1 MSERQ
6 AGGRG
11 AAALPVRT
19 RVTSSSGPAGFGR
32 YDGERDGA
40 PPRGLAGDAW
50 RDLRRNP
57 VFWIAL
63 TLVALF
69 LVMAAAPRVYT
80 SISPTACDLSRS
92 QNPPS
97 AHHWFGTDIQ
107 GCDVYARTIYGARA
121 SILVGVLATLVSGVL
136 ALVVGMVAG
145 YYGGWVDALLTRI
158 VDIVL
163 GIPLLLAAIVLSR
176 SFATRDLGIWP
187 IVLVLGALGWTTGAR
202 VVRSSVIS
210 AKQQDYVQAARMLGA
225 SNRRIMFRH
234 ILPNAVAPFVI
245 VLTIAL
251 GVFIATEAT
260 LSFLGVGLKPPTIS
274 WGDDIAV
281 AQGRFYEA
289 PWPLLFPA
297 GFLAL
302 TVVAFSMLGE
312 SVREAFDPRLR

>member
-1 MSERQ
+1 MRIRIASS
-6 AGGRG
+6 AG
-11 AAALPVRT
+11 LPGIAPR
-19 RVTSSSGPAGFGR
+19 
-32 YDGERDGA
+32 DGEPDAG

-50 RDLRRNP
+50 YDLRRKP
-57 VFWIAL
+57 IFWVAV
-63 TLVALF
+63 TLVLLF
-69 LVMAAAPRVYT
+69 LVMATVPRVYT
-80 SISPTACDLSRS
+80 SISPTVCDLSRS

-97 AHHWFGTDIQ
+97 GQHWFGTDLQ

-121 SILVGVLATLVSGVL
+121 SILVGVLSTLVSGVL

-145 YYGGWVDALLTRI
+145 YYGGWIDALLTRI
-158 VDIVL
+158 IDIVL

-176 SFATRDLGIWP
+176 SFGTRDLGIWP
-187 IVLVLGALGWTTGAR
+187 VVLVLGVLGWTTGAR
-202 VVRSSVIS
+202 VVRSCVIS

-225 SNRRIMFRH
+225 GNRRIMFRH
-234 ILPNAVAPFVI
+234 ILPNAVAPFIV

-260 LSFLGVGLKPPTIS
+260 LSFLGVGLRPPTIS
-274 WGDDIAV
+274 WGDDISV
-281 AQGRFYEA
+281 AQGRFYQA